1 MISGSTMLIDDFED
15 EVLSLLRK
23 FNMTTVNSVKR
34 REIRAD
40 LESTL
45 VRKKYASFNGHYK
58 RYLITTV
65 GSSYLYDVPLYKQ
78 GHLSKFRG
86 KRVRIICL
94 NSGSFTFGYRA
105 GIISESPPDK
115 VIKKLQRK
123 KINYTFHDY
132 LNSHK
137 AVYKSPRFRVIQID
151 QTITIL
157 SKYSPK
163 GYVETAGWDSILI
176 DGKLGEPIATL
187 SINPDGTI
195 NSKEIRWGNTSVYPS
210 LREAIDGLKKC

>member
-1 MISGSTMLIDDFED
+1 
-15 EVLSLLRK
+15 
-23 FNMTTVNSVKR
+23 
-34 REIRAD
+34 
-40 LESTL
+40 
-45 VRKKYASFNGHYK
+45 
-58 RYLITTV
+58 
-65 GSSYLYDVPLYKQ
+65 
-78 GHLSKFRG
+78 
-86 KRVRIICL
+86 
-94 NSGSFTFGYRA
+94 
-105 GIISESPPDK
+105 
-115 VIKKLQRK
+115 
-123 KINYTFHDY
+123 

-157 SKYSPK
+157 SKYAPK

-187 SINPDGTI
+187 TINADGTI